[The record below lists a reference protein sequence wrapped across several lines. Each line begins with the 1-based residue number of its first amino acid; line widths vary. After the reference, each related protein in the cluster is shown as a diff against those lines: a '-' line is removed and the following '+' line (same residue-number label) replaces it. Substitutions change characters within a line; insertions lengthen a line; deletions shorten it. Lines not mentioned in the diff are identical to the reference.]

1 MHQSSITIKT
11 IKSPNIGFKRRKK
24 KREKSYNQKRQERVR
39 GKHLPLG
46 TNKDV
51 L

>member
-24 KREKSYNQKRQERVR
+24 REKSYNQKRQERVK